1 MPLQRKEE
9 SGAEIEIFFLT
20 SRRQSCVVAVQNA
33 RVKALEIAN
42 SLNQSLGPARHINE
56 ESTDEFTGRELEERN
71 TEKTETFQELIKLA
85 TVTVV
90 TKVFVAFEL
99 KVKTKKRPK

>member
-1 MPLQRKEE
+1 M
-9 SGAEIEIFFLT
+9 
-20 SRRQSCVVAVQNA
+20 VAVQNA

-71 TEKTETFQELIKLA
+71 TERKETFQELIKLA

>member
-1 MPLQRKEE
+1 MENE
-9 SGAEIEIFFLT
+9 FSAIFF
-20 SRRQSCVVAVQNA
+20 RRMSCVLAVQNA

-42 SLNQSLGPARHINE
+42 SLNQNLGQARHIHEQATE
-56 ESTDEFTGRELEERN
+56 EYMGRESEGRIIER
-71 TEKTETFQELIKLA
+71 TETFQELIKSA

-99 KVKTKKRPK
+99 KIRSKKRAK